1 MMRRLFAFLT
11 VGCWTVAAY
20 YLVNDDF
27 RTAWP
32 VLGLGMIPAVGV
44 WRMWGFGKDAEK
56 INGIN
61 VSELEESQREFALE
75 QFDKAVMD
83 YNAVEDLRKE
93 IQDADLEQQLAKM
106 QAIAYRLLKYLEEHP
121 VKVTAANRF
130 VDYYQDRAVQLA
142 RQYRDLEQTGLD
154 TQQVKDTKRKVK
166 ETLDSFDK
174 AYAAEFEKVLSQQLM
189 DMDAE
194 LKVLHQSIEEDGL
207 RDAGLSQRADELS
220 MMDRARQ
227 EANEKSRQGT
237 LTVVN
242 SGPPVNMGGRGLEL
256 RNRKGTDA
264 IREVAE
270 RYAHVPAER
279 KGAVLR
285 DKAINSLLAVFLGTF
300 GAHKFF
306 QGKTYSGILYA
317 VFFWTFLPT
326 FIGFVEGIRYAVMP
340 LDDYYKQYFRD

>member
-1 MMRRLFAFLT
+1 
-11 VGCWTVAAY
+11 
-20 YLVNDDF
+20 
-27 RTAWP
+27 
-32 VLGLGMIPAVGV
+32 
-44 WRMWGFGKDAEK
+44 
-56 INGIN
+56 
-61 VSELEESQREFALE
+61 
-75 QFDKAVMD
+75 
-83 YNAVEDLRKE
+83 
-93 IQDADLEQQLAKM
+93 
-106 QAIAYRLLKYLEEHP
+106 
-121 VKVTAANRF
+121 
-130 VDYYQDRAVQLA
+130 
-142 RQYRDLEQTGLD
+142 
-154 TQQVKDTKRKVK
+154 
-166 ETLDSFDK
+166 
-174 AYAAEFEKVLSQQLM
+174 
-189 DMDAE
+189 MDAE